1 MHRFFVEPPVD
12 LAPGARVD
20 LPPAVAHQVGR
31 VLRLRPGDRVI
42 LLDGAGRE
50 AEVALT
56 TFGRAAVRGDVLAC
70 RVVAPPPGPAVT
82 LYQAVLKGERFAWV
96 LQKATELGVAA
107 LVPVVTERTIVPWA
121 EVADLARQARWA
133 RIVREAAEQCRRAT
147 LPALHPPLRWPA
159 ACRRIAESGA
169 AVLLPW
175 EEAAAPLGPA
185 LAAARAA
192 ATVAVAIGPEG
203 GFAPAEMDLARAAGL
218 APVSLGPRILRAE
231 TAALA
236 VCALVLVEQ

>member
-1 MHRFFVEPPVD
+1 MHRFFVDPPVD
-12 LAPGARVD
+12 LAPGAVVE
-20 LPPAVAHQVGR
+20 LPSAVAHQVGR
-31 VLRLRPGDRVI
+31 VLRLRPGDQVI

-56 TFGRAAVRGDVLAC
+56 AFGRDAVRGEVRAC
-70 RVVAPPPGPAVT
+70 RVVPPPPGPAVT

-107 LVPVVTERTIVPWA
+107 FVPVVTERTIVPWA
-121 EVADLARQARWA
+121 EAADPARAGRWA

-147 LPALHPPLRWPA
+147 LPTLHPSLRWPD
-159 ACRRIAESGA
+159 ACRALADSGA

-175 EEAAAPLGPA
+175 EESTAPLGPA

-192 ATVAVAIGPEG
+192 RAVHAAIGPEG
-203 GFAPAEMDLARAAGL
+203 GLAPAEIDLARAAGL
-218 APVSLGPRILRAE
+218 APISLGPRILRAE

-236 VCALVLVEQ
+236 VCALLLLEQ